1 MAKSKKPTGG
11 SSRNHKQPVKNLTK
25 EVIAFFRKN
34 HSRLHNYKQVSAA
47 FGLSKEVER
56 QQLNLLLQ
64 SMKQQGILEEKEKG
78 KYNLKM
84 SSNITTGIAELTA
97 SGAVYVIREDS
108 ENDVYIPKNAN
119 GGALTGDLVKVIVWD
134 SDNVLKPRGEII
146 EIIKRSKTEF
156 VGRVEVNKQFAF
168 FIPDNARSISD
179 VFIPP
184 KALNGAQNGDKVIV
198 KITDWEHSGKNPA
211 GEVKQVLGKV
221 GENDAEI
228 HAIMA
233 EFDLPF
239 AFPKE
244 VEKEANLIPLQIP
257 ESEINKRKDFRKVK
271 TFTIDPEDAK
281 DFDDALSVRLIKDG
295 LWEIGVHIADV
306 THYLNMGTKLDDEA
320 MQRATSV
327 YLVDRVI
334 PMLPEIL
341 SNKVCSLVPHED
353 RLCYSAVFVLNAEA
367 EIQEE
372 WFGRTVIHSDHRFS
386 YEQAQMVI
394 ETGEGPMKDEIAV
407 LQNLAL
413 KLREKRYKH
422 GAIAFD
428 KQEVKF
434 NLDDKGKP
442 LGVFFK
448 VMKDSNKLIEDFM
461 LLANRRVAEK
471 IGAVPAGNQENLKPK
486 TSKKQEEHRP
496 FVYRIHDDPNPE
508 KLQQFSQFVARFGYQ
523 LKTQSRQTLAKS
535 MNSMLQQASGK
546 KEGGI
551 IEQLAIRTMAKAIYS
566 TENIGHYGLAFDYY
580 THFTSPIRRYPDVLV
595 HRLLDY
601 YLFNSDHQADAKM
614 IAELAKDKSYLEQL
628 CKHSSE
634 QEKMATEAERAS
646 VKYKQIEFLSDKT
659 GQEFDGIISGV
670 TEYGLYVEIIEN
682 HCEGMVKSRDM
693 TDDFYVFDED
703 NYCYVGRRKR
713 IIYQLGDKVKIR
725 IKRCDLIRKQV
736 DFTLINK
743 LESPED

>member
-1 MAKSKKPTGG
+1 MAKSKKNPGN
-11 SSRNHKQPVKNLTK
+11 SSHNRKTPVKNLSR

-34 HSRLHNYKQVSAA
+34 HSRLLNYKQVSSA
-47 FGLSKEVER
+47 FGLNKEVER

-78 KYNLKM
+78 KYHLKI

-108 ENDVYIPKNAN
+108 EHDVYVPKNAN
-119 GGALTGDLVKVIVWD
+119 GGALTGDLVKVIVWE

-221 GENDAEI
+221 GENNAEI

-239 AFPKE
+239 QFPKE
-244 VEKEANLIPLQIP
+244 VEKEAAQIPLQIP
-257 ESEINKRKDFRKVK
+257 DSEIKKRKDFREIT

-281 DFDDALSVRLIKDG
+281 DFDDALSVRAIQKG
-295 LWEIGVHIADV
+295 LWEVGVHIADV
-306 THYLNMGTKLDDEA
+306 THYLKMGSKLDDEA

-353 RLCYSAVFVLNAEA
+353 RLCYSAVFVLNEEA

-386 YEQAQMVI
+386 YEEAQLVI
-394 ETGEGPMKDEIAV
+394 ETGEGPMKEEMAI

-471 IGAVPAGNQENLKPK
+471 IGAIPAGKPEKPK
-486 TSKKQEEHRP
+486 QGAKKEEIRP

-535 MNSMLQQASGK
+535 MNTMLQQASGK

-566 TENIGHYGLAFDYY
+566 TDNIGHYGLAFDYY

-595 HRLLDY
+595 HRLLDH
-601 YLFNSDHQADAKM
+601 YLYQSAHQTDKNM
-614 IAELAKDKSYLEQL
+614 LDELAKDKGYLEQL

-659 GQEFDGIISGV
+659 GQEFEGLISGV

-682 HCEGMVKSRDM
+682 HCEGMVKARDM
-693 TDDFYVFDED
+693 TDDIYVFDED
-703 NYCYVGRRKR
+703 NYCYVGRKKR

-736 DFTLINK
+736 DFTLLKK
-743 LESPED
+743 LELPED

>member
-1 MAKSKKPTGG
+1 MSKSKKTPGG
-11 SSRNHKQPVKNLTK
+11 SRSKPRQPIKNLAK
-25 EVIAFFRKN
+25 EIIAFFKQN
-34 HSRLHNYKQVSAA
+34 HSRLLNYKQVSAA
-47 FGLSKEVER
+47 FGLKREVER
-56 QQLNLLLQ
+56 QQMNLLLQ
-64 SMKQQGILEEKEKG
+64 SMKQQGLLEEKEKG
-78 KYNLKM
+78 KFSLKI

-108 ENDVYIPKNAN
+108 ENDVYVPKNAN

-184 KALNGAQNGDKVIV
+184 KALNGAKNGDKVIV

-239 AFPKE
+239 EFPKE
-244 VEKEANLIPLQIP
+244 VEKEANQIPLEIP
-257 ESEINKRKDFRKVK
+257 QSEIKKRKDFRKTI

-281 DFDDALSVRLIKDG
+281 DFDDALSVRKVKNNV
-295 LWEIGVHIADV
+295 WEIGVHIADV
-306 THYLNMGTKLDDEA
+306 SHYLQMGSKLDDEA

-341 SNKVCSLVPHED
+341 SNKVCSLVPKED
-353 RLCYSAVFVLNAEA
+353 RLCYSAVFMMNEEA
-367 EIQEE
+367 EILEE

-386 YEQAQMVI
+386 YEQAQEVI
-394 ETGEGPMKDEIAV
+394 ETGIGPMKEEMAI
-407 LQNLAL
+407 LQHLAL
-413 KLREKRYKH
+413 KLREKRFKH
-422 GAIAFD
+422 GGIAFD

-434 NLDDKGKP
+434 NLDAKGKP

-471 IGAVPAGNQENLKPK
+471 IGAVPAEKNEKEKAKAG
-486 TSKKQEEHRP
+486 KKQSESLP

-523 LKTQSRQTLAKS
+523 IKTQSRQTLARS

-566 TENIGHYGLAFDYY
+566 TQNIGHYGLAFDYY

-595 HRLLDY
+595 HRLLDH
-601 YLFNSDHQADAKM
+601 YLKATQNKPDGKM
-614 IAELAKDKSYLEQL
+614 IEELSKDKEYLEQL

-634 QEKMATEAERAS
+634 QEKLATEAERAS
-646 VKYKQIEFLSDKT
+646 IKYKQIEFLSDKT

-682 HCEGMVKSRDM
+682 HCEGMVKARDM

-703 NYCYVGRRKR
+703 NYCYIGRKKR

-736 DFTLINK
+736 DFTLIKK
-743 LESPED
+743 LDTAEN